1 MPEKN
6 VESAWLVRLQKDGFG
21 CFFLPMNGTADSSV
35 EFPAVSLFVAG
46 EEVLTLTA
54 TKLLINF

>member
-6 VESAWLVRLQKDGFG
+6 VESAWLVRFQKDGFG

-35 EFPAVSLFVAG
+35 EFPAVSLNVCSG
-46 EEVLTLTA
+46 RRGSDIDCNKIVD
-54 TKLLINF
+54 